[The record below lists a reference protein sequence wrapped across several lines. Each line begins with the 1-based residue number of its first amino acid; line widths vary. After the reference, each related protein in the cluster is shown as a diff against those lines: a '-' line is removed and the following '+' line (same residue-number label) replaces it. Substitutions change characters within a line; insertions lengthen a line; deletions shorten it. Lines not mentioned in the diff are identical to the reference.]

1 MFNEKEDW
9 MDESDDLKAL
19 DSPEDE
25 DLKVWEEEGG
35 TPEEPVAVVQ
45 QEPQEEE
52 VKLELRKFV
61 GNNYTDEELGKLRRG
76 EVVTVSRGRADVLL
90 AVQSSDGRNRFR
102 EV

>member
-35 TPEEPVAVVQ
+35 TPEEPVVQ

-61 GNNYTDEELGKLRRG
+61 GNNYTDKELGKLRRG
-76 EVVTVSRGRADVLL
+76 EVVTVSSSKADVLL